1 MSQSDTVTALPP
13 ELAELQALA
22 AQADAAL
29 DGAALLPGQAP
40 PPEVDPAAELG
51 DFFALVSNISGKAL
65 PTIPKYFP
73 PETCRDIAAAYI
85 ECADKYG
92 WTWHKNTGGPEL
104 KLGMALGV
112 PAFLCLVET
121 REYLA
126 WKRDQ
131 QKAEQQPALA
141 DPLKPAHLPG

>member
-1 MSQSDTVTALPP
+1 MSAPDAASLPSD
-13 ELAELQALA
+13 LAELQGLA
-22 AQADAAL
+22 AAADAAL
-29 DGAALLPGQAP
+29 SGAALLPGQA

-51 DFFALVSNISGKAL
+51 DLLALLAKIGGKAL

-73 PETCRDIAAAYI
+73 TETCREIAAAYI

-92 WTWHKNTGGPEL
+92 WTWHTKTGGPEI
-104 KLGMALGV
+104 KLAMALGV

-126 WKRDQ
+126 WQRE
-131 QKAEQQPALA
+131 QKAAEQQPKMG
-141 DPLKPAHLPG
+141 DPLQPVALPG